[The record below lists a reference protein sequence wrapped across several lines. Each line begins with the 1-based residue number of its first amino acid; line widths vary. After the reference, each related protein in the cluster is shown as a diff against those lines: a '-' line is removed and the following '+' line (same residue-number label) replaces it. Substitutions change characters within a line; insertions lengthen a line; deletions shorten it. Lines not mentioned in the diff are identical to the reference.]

1 MTARRIGGFRIAV
14 RAATTAPFA
23 SLLVVVVVALV
34 ALAGSIAPALL
45 ERTGTETVRAA
56 LGHAPAETLDPT
68 ATARGTAVPGPG
80 SGQFGL
86 DPALAD
92 VWGGPLTAAQRIQTS
107 LPPPLRTVV
116 GDAQVFVATDPA
128 VTLPVDG
135 PAVPSNSVQLALDPG
150 LAARVRIVEGTLPTV
165 GTDAADDD
173 AEQATPVA
181 LSREAAQTLDWAV
194 GAQRRIGGP
203 DGRLLTLTGTF
214 EARDPDD
221 PAWRHEPTGL
231 APGIAQSQMGDI
243 IHLAMAYAPA
253 ELLTG
258 MAAEA
263 DGASTTVW
271 FPLLVDRITGENAAT
286 VAAQLRGLAGEN
298 QSFAVNAG
306 NQFYTGLVMRSA
318 APDLLDDGAARVRAL
333 NAVVLLV
340 AIAPLGVA
348 VVVVGMTGT
357 MLAAR
362 RAASVR
368 LARARGAS
376 TARLAALLG
385 VEGLIL
391 GVVGAA
397 VGAGVSRTWSPAA
410 MAVCVLVALTPA
422 VVLAIEAPAAASR
435 TARAD
440 LGGAD
445 RPHRRRRLQVEAAVV
460 LPALAVLVLAA
471 TRIGTPGIDPVLV
484 AAPLALVALASVLA
498 LRLVPP
504 LVGLLEAALARG
516 RGLMALLGPAQARRG
531 ATVRVAPVLAAVVCV
546 AIALFAAVFTATVAA
561 GVTATARGQ
570 VGADVNLTATGID
583 AAAQDRLRALD
594 GVDAIAPVYADPRVV
609 ASLPGHWVS
618 VTVYAI
624 DPAELARVQQGVP
637 GALPLPAALSEPS
650 GSAGGDAVPAVFSD
664 VLAGEVGDA
673 TLTIQDIPIDRVAT
687 TSTVPF
693 GADARWIAVDRDR
706 AAPLIGPDHTTHTV
720 LLRLDAD
727 ADTAAVAGAARQ
739 IAGAGAAT
747 VTPAQVEQGLEA
759 DPALQAMRTALVAAL
774 AAAAILLVCAI
785 AMTLLRTAGV
795 RGRMLGLLA
804 AVGYPRRRALPL
816 VVWELAPPLL
826 VALVVGLAAGFAL
839 PPLLIPAVDLTPFV
853 GGSIQPAP
861 VVQGWMPGAVALGFV
876 LVGAL
881 AVLIAAAIAARA
893 TASATLRRVDEE
905 VGT

>member
-1 MTARRIGGFRIAV
+1 M
-14 RAATTAPFA
+14 
-23 SLLVVVVVALV
+23 
-34 ALAGSIAPALL
+34 
-45 ERTGTETVRAA
+45 
-56 LGHAPAETLDPT
+56 
-68 ATARGTAVPGPG
+68 
-80 SGQFGL
+80 
-86 DPALAD
+86 
-92 VWGGPLTAAQRIQTS
+92 
-107 LPPPLRTVV
+107 
-116 GDAQVFVATDPA
+116 
-128 VTLPVDG
+128 
-135 PAVPSNSVQLALDPG
+135 
-150 LAARVRIVEGTLPTV
+150 RIVEGTLPTV

-231 APGIAQSQMGDI
+231 TPGIAQSQMGDI

-440 LGGAD
+440 LGAAD
-445 RPHRRRRLQVEAAVV
+445 RPHRRRRLLVEAAVV

-516 RGLMALLGPAQARRG
+516 RGLMALARPGAGPARGDRAGRPGAGRRG
-531 ATVRVAPVLAAVVCV
+531 VRGDRAVRGGVHRDRGRRGDRDRPRPGRRRREPDGHGHRCRR
-546 AIALFAAVFTATVAA
+546 AGSAA
-561 GVTATARGQ
+561 GAGRG
-570 VGADVNLTATGID
+570 GR
-583 AAAQDRLRALD
+583 DRPGVRRPAGGGEPARALGLGH
-594 GVDAIAPVYADPRVV
+594 GVRHR
-609 ASLPGHWVS
+609 PGRAGS
-618 VTVYAI
+618 GA
-624 DPAELARVQQGVP
+624 AGVP

-720 LLRLDAD
+720 R
-727 ADTAAVAGAARQ
+727 
-739 IAGAGAAT
+739 
-747 VTPAQVEQGLEA
+747 
-759 DPALQAMRTALVAAL
+759 
-774 AAAAILLVCAI
+774 C
-785 AMTLLRTAGV
+785 
-795 RGRMLGLLA
+795 
-804 AVGYPRRRALPL
+804 
-816 VVWELAPPLL
+816 
-826 VALVVGLAAGFAL
+826 
-839 PPLLIPAVDLTPFV
+839 
-853 GGSIQPAP
+853 
-861 VVQGWMPGAVALGFV
+861 GWMP
-876 LVGAL
+876 
-881 AVLIAAAIAARA
+881 
-893 TASATLRRVDEE
+893 TPTRRRWPVRR
-905 VGT
+905 GRSPGPGRPR